1 MPKIYTHKIS
11 GASLGVYVNDDHSL
25 EMLVEVR
32 KKAGSALYTIV
43 IDGNDKGR
51 HHAYAEDA
59 FSELSA
65 ILLADIEIIPQKFL
79 KKEFHIYKEMLDNRT
94 KQRKLERENGGDVI
108 KRDSH
113 QELCKDLPWK

>member
-1 MPKIYTHKIS
+1 MPKIYTHKTS
-11 GASLGVYVNDDHSL
+11 GAALGVYVNDDRSL

-32 KKAGSALYTIV
+32 KKAGSVLYTIV
-43 IDGNDKGR
+43 VDGNDKGR

-65 ILLADIEIIPQKFL
+65 ILLADIEIIPQKFI
-79 KKEFHIYKEMLDNRT
+79 KKEFTIYKEMLDNRA
-94 KQRKLERENGGDVI
+94 KQRKIEREKVEGVVKD
-108 KRDSH
+108 DAH